1 MQLLLPLFP
10 KGTTMISDSVGV
22 YTDDGIVQ
30 YIHGG
35 LPIFAHK
42 KDDLNYFRFIIC
54 NLLEQ
59 GLCRKTDIAKCFHI
73 SPDFVYTAHKKFKE
87 LGPDAFFGADN
98 RHGYAHKIIG
108 EKRIRIQYKLDK
120 GQSVNSI
127 AKEEGITEASIRYQ
141 IKQGILKKKTTHS

>member
-10 KGTTMISDSVGV
+10 KEATLISPEVGV
-22 YTDDGIVQ
+22 YKKDGIVQ

-42 KDDLNYFRFIIC
+42 ESDLNYFKFIIC
-54 NLLEQ
+54 NLLER
-59 GLCRKTDIAKCFHI
+59 GLCRKTDIAKCFHVT
-73 SPDFVYTAHKKFKE
+73 SDFVYTAHKKYKKF
-87 LGPDAFFGADN
+87 GPDAFFGADN

-108 EKRIRIQYKLDK
+108 DKRIRIQAKLDK

-127 AKEEGITEASIRYQ
+127 AKEEGIAEASIRYQ
-141 IKQGILKKKTTHS
+141 IKQGVLKKKQRRN